1 MNVFQVFDS
10 ANLDRCRFYIGMS
23 AFLIFFFFVVT
34 LVSQNNDWLIL
45 AGISILGW
53 LIAMAF
59 WAGSAVRSGSSC
71 EPIRFMNPIAAS
83 TRRFSAN
90 RKFCRPVWT
99 S

>member
-45 AGISILGW
+45 AGISILG
-53 LIAMAF
+53 
-59 WAGSAVRSGSSC
+59 C
-71 EPIRFMNPIAAS
+71 
-83 TRRFSAN
+83 
-90 RKFCRPVWT
+90 
-99 S
+99 